1 MRRKLGSE
9 RFKELF
15 QTFLCDRGSEFTDP
29 IKIET
34 DMKTGATQCRLFYCD
49 PMQTNQKSEC
59 ERNHELIRYVIP
71 KGKSMNGLEQRDI
84 TKMMNHI
91 NSYQRKKWNGQAPI
105 DMFINI
111 YGK

>member
-1 MRRKLGSE
+1 M
-9 RFKELF
+9 
-15 QTFLCDRGSEFTDP
+15 
-29 IKIET
+29 
-34 DMKTGATQCRLFYCD
+34 RLFYCD

-59 ERNHELIRYVIP
+59 ERNHELIRYVIS
-71 KGKSMNGLEQRDI
+71 KGKSMNGLEQSDI

-111 YGK
+111 YGKPIATLLGLEKIEPASIYLRPDLLK